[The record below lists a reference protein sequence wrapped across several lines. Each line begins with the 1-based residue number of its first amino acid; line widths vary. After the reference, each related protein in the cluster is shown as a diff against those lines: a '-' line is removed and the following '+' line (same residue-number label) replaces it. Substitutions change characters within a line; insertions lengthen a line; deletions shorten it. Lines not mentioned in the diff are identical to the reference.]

1 MRVPGRMP
9 KSPSS
14 QGERKQGD
22 LSERKVM
29 TKKLK
34 EVVIPKEK
42 AAFRLDGRGRWHSED
57 GEFLNR
63 KIIEHFHLSIRKD
76 KQGFHLMQRHRDFRE
91 KVYFPYEDTPLFVFD
106 VLKGENIALVL
117 NTRKRVKLMP
127 GKLLIR
133 DDDLYIRLGED
144 RAKFT
149 EHALIRLSPFLEF
162 EGERAFIKVK
172 GRRYRIPDAGRDEVV
187 PC

>member
-1 MRVPGRMP
+1 
-9 KSPSS
+9 
-14 QGERKQGD
+14 
-22 LSERKVM
+22 M
-29 TKKLK
+29 TKKLR
-34 EVVIPKEK
+34 EVVIPRDR
-42 AAFRLDGRGRWHSED
+42 AAFRLDSRGRWHGEH
-57 GEFLNR
+57 GEFLHK
-63 KIIEHFHLSIRKD
+63 KIIEHFHSSIKKD

-162 EGERAFIKVK
+162 EGERVFIRVK
-172 GRRYRIPDAGRDEVV
+172 SRRYGIPELPTLELPEGSKQ
-187 PC
+187 